1 MLHERTAPLVAHDA
15 VAVRDESDTLVL
27 YAERLTASQRA
38 ELRPYLLEALEQ
50 EEGAAAVVVVPA
62 GATRRVLASPPHTVA
77 PLGVVGALVA
87 TLAVVLIAAAFV
99 AAVIVLVVD
108 EVQVTDRGDSGRP
121 PRTLAAADRDPEG
134 EGIVARDEMTG
145 EPPPPPPSRLPR
157 EEALSVPEGRRPEV
171 GLLVDVPG
179 TVRRIVPDA
188 VAVVT
193 SVVPGDVVDDVAADA
208 LESPSPIDLPEL
220 RLSDVEV
227 PDVEPPVDLP
237 DVDLSGVSL
246 DVSDETGEDGK
257 ETEGTADDDEDD
269 RGDEDDEEL
278 GDADDAVPD
287 LGSDED
293 DDE

>member
-1 MLHERTAPLVAHDA
+1 MLHERTAPLVRHDA

-62 GATRRVLASPPHTVA
+62 GATARVLASPPNTVA

-108 EVQVTDRGDSGRP
+108 EVQVTDRADSGRA
-121 PRTLAAADRDPEG
+121 PRTLAADRDPGG
-134 EGIVARDEMTG
+134 EGIVGRDEMIG

-157 EEALSVPEGRRPEV
+157 EEAPSVSEGRRPEM
-171 GLLVDVPG
+171 GLLVDVPA

-193 SVVPGDVVDDVAADA
+193 SVDPGDVVDDVAGDA
-208 LESPSPIDLPEL
+208 LEPPSPVDLPEVGL
-220 RLSDVEV
+220 PDVEV

-237 DVDLSGVSL
+237 DVDLPGVSL
-246 DVSDETGEDGK
+246 DVSDETGEGGE

-269 RGDEDDEEL
+269 RGDEDDEES

-287 LGSDED
+287 LGGGED